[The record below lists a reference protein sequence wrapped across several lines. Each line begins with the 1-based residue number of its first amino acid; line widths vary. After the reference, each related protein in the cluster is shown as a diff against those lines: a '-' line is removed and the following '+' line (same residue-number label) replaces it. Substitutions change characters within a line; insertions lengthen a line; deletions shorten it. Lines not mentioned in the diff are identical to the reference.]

1 VKVSEE
7 TMRSHRIIIPCT
19 AIAVGVVLFGMAC
32 NAQERL
38 AFEVASIK
46 PIQGFVNAR
55 GNASGPRIT
64 LSGYALEG
72 LIMDAYQVQS
82 WQLSGGPAWRDTDPF
97 EIIAKAPGDASP
109 TPVQVR
115 EMLRSLLE
123 ERFKLKVHRET
134 KEGPIYA
141 LVVEKNGPKLR
152 RSTGSDFSYS
162 AGGLG
167 GTVKLSY
174 KKVSMNFFANQIAS
188 QAQLG
193 RPVVDRTGLAGDWD
207 LELTFVQS
215 AAPPNSDLP
224 DLFTA
229 LREQLGLKL
238 ESQKG
243 PVEKLIIDGA
253 KRPTAN

>member
-1 VKVSEE
+1 
-7 TMRSHRIIIPCT
+7 MRSRRIMIAC
-19 AIAVGVVLFGMAC
+19 AGIAVGVVLFGAAA
-32 NAQERL
+32 NAQEPL
-38 AFEVASIK
+38 GFEDASIK
-46 PIQGFVNAR
+46 PIPGFVNAR

-72 LIMDAYQVQS
+72 LIMEAYHLEA
-82 WQLSGGPAWRDTDPF
+82 WQLSGGPAWRDTDRF
-97 EIIAKAPGDASP
+97 EIIAKAPGEASP

-141 LVVEKNGPKLR
+141 LVVEKNGPRLKK
-152 RSTGSDFSYS
+152 STASDLSYS
-162 AGGLG
+162 AGGPRG
-167 GTVKLSY
+167 VVKLIF

-193 RPVVDRTGLAGDWD
+193 RPVLDRTGLAGEWD
-207 LELTFVQS
+207 FELTFVQG
-215 AAPPNSDLP
+215 AASPDSDLP

-229 LREQLGLKL
+229 LREQVGLKL

-243 PVEKLIIDGA
+243 PVEKLIIDRA
-253 KRPTAN
+253 ERPSAN

>member
-1 VKVSEE
+1 
-7 TMRSHRIIIPCT
+7 MI
-19 AIAVGVVLFGMAC
+19 AGIAVGLVLFGAAA
-32 NAQERL
+32 NAQEPL

-46 PIQGFVNAR
+46 PIPGFVNAR
-55 GNASGPRIT
+55 GNVSGPRIT
-64 LSGYALEG
+64 LCGYALEG
-72 LIMDAYQVQS
+72 LIMDAYHVES
-82 WQLSGGPAWRDTDPF
+82 WQLSGGPAWRDTGPF

-141 LVVEKNGPKLR
+141 LVVEKNGPKLKK
-152 RSTGSDFSYS
+152 STASDASYS
-162 AGGLG
+162 VGGPRG
-167 GTVKLSY
+167 VVKLIFKSA
-174 KKVSMNFFANQIAS
+174 SMNFFANQIAS

-193 RPVVDRTGLAGDWD
+193 RPVLDGTGLAGEWD
-207 LELTFVQS
+207 FELMFEQG
-215 AAPPNSDLP
+215 AAPPNSALP

-229 LREQLGLKL
+229 LQQQLGLKL

-243 PVEKLIIDGA
+243 RL
-253 KRPTAN
+253 RS

>member
-1 VKVSEE
+1 
-7 TMRSHRIIIPCT
+7 MRSRRIMIAC
-19 AIAVGVVLFGMAC
+19 AGIAVGVVLFRAAA
-32 NAQERL
+32 NAQEPL
-38 AFEVASIK
+38 GFEVASIK
-46 PIQGFVNAR
+46 PIPGFVNAR
-55 GNASGPRIT
+55 GNVSGPRIT

-72 LIMDAYQVQS
+72 LIMDAYHVES

-115 EMLRSLLE
+115 EMLRSLLK

-141 LVVEKNGPKLR
+141 LVVAKNGPKLKK
-152 RSTGSDFSYS
+152 STASDLSYS
-162 AGGLG
+162 AGGPRG
-167 GTVKLSY
+167 VVKLIF

-193 RPVVDRTGLAGDWD
+193 RAVLDRTGLAGEWD
-207 LELTFVQS
+207 FELTFVQG
-215 AAPPNSDLP
+215 AASPNSDLP
-224 DLFTA
+224 DLLTA

-238 ESQKG
+238 ESQKAR
-243 PVEKLIIDGA
+243 L
-253 KRPTAN
+253 RS

>member
-1 VKVSEE
+1 
-7 TMRSHRIIIPCT
+7 MIGCT
-19 AIAVGVVLFGMAC
+19 GIAVGVVLFGSAAR
-32 NAQERL
+32 AQETL

-46 PIQGFVNAR
+46 PIPGFVNAR
-55 GNASGPRIT
+55 ANVSGARIT

-72 LIMDAYQVQS
+72 LIMDAYHVES
-82 WQLSGGPAWRDTDPF
+82 WQLSGGPTWRDTDPF

-141 LVVEKNGPKLR
+141 LVVEKNGPKLKKTTA
-152 RSTGSDFSYS
+152 SEFSYS
-162 AGGLG
+162 AGGG
-167 GTVKLSY
+167 PRGVVKLVY
-174 KKVSMNFFANQIAS
+174 HKVSMNFFANQIAS

-193 RPVVDRTGLAGDWD
+193 RPVLDRTALAGEWD
-207 LELTFVQS
+207 FELTFVQG
-215 AAPPNSDLP
+215 AAPSNSDLP
-224 DLFTA
+224 DLFSA

-243 PVEKLIIDGA
+243 LVEKLIIDRA
-253 KRPTAN
+253 ERPSAN

>member
-1 VKVSEE
+1 VNEE
-7 TMRSHRIIIPCT
+7 TVHSRRIMVASAGIVVCVIL
-19 AIAVGVVLFGMAC
+19 VGAAA
-32 NAQERL
+32 NAQEPL

-46 PIQGFVNAR
+46 PIPGFVNAR
-55 GNASGPRIT
+55 ANVSGPRIT

-72 LIMDAYQVQS
+72 LIMDAYHVEP
-82 WQLSGGPAWRDTDPF
+82 WQLSGGPPWRDTDPF
-97 EIIAKAPGDASP
+97 EIIAKAPGSASP

-141 LVVEKNGPKLR
+141 LVVEKNGPKLKK
-152 RSTGSDFSYS
+152 STASEFRYS
-162 AGGLG
+162 VGGPRG
-167 GTVKLSY
+167 IVKLVY
-174 KKVSMNFFANQIAS
+174 NKVSMNFFANQIAS

-193 RPVVDRTGLAGDWD
+193 RPVLDKTGLAGEWD
-207 LELTFVQS
+207 FELTFLQG

-229 LREQLGLKL
+229 VREQLGLKL

-243 PVEKLIIDGA
+243 PVEKLIIDHA
-253 KRPTAN
+253 ERPSAN

>member
-1 VKVSEE
+1 VSEE
-7 TMRSHRIIIPCT
+7 KNRSRRIMIAC
-19 AIAVGVVLFGMAC
+19 ARIAVGGVLFGVASS
-32 NAQERL
+32 AQERL
-38 AFEVASIK
+38 GFEIASIK

-72 LIMDAYQVQS
+72 LIMDAYHVES

-134 KEGPIYA
+134 KAGPVYA
-141 LVVEKNGPKLR
+141 LVVEKNGPQLKK
-152 RSTGSDFSYS
+152 STASDLSYS
-162 AGGLG
+162 AGGPG
-167 GTVKLSY
+167 GVVKLIF
-174 KKVSMNFFANQIAS
+174 KKVSMNFFANQLAS
-188 QAQLG
+188 QAKLG
-193 RPVVDRTGLAGDWD
+193 RPVLDRTGLAGEWD
-207 LELTFVQS
+207 FELTFVQG
-215 AAPPNSDLP
+215 AASPNSDLP
-224 DLFTA
+224 DLFIA

-238 ESQKG
+238 KSQKG
-243 PVEKLIIDGA
+243 PVEKLIIDRA
-253 KRPTAN
+253 ERPSAN

>member
-1 VKVSEE
+1 
-7 TMRSHRIIIPCT
+7 MIRC
-19 AIAVGVVLFGMAC
+19 AGIAVGVVLFGVAS

-46 PIQGFVNAR
+46 PMPGFVNAR
-55 GNASGPRIT
+55 GNVSGPRIT

-72 LIMDAYQVQS
+72 LIMDAYHVES

-134 KEGPIYA
+134 REGPIYA
-141 LVVEKNGPKLR
+141 LLIEKNGPKLKK
-152 RSTGSDFSYS
+152 STAIDVSYS
-162 AGGLG
+162 VVGGPG
-167 GTVKLSY
+167 EAVKRIF

-188 QAQLG
+188 QAELG
-193 RPVVDRTGLAGDWD
+193 RPVLDRTGLAGEWD
-207 LELTFVQS
+207 FELTFVQG
-215 AAPPNSDLP
+215 AAPTNSDLP

-243 PVEKLIIDGA
+243 PVEKLIIDRA
-253 KRPTAN
+253 DRPSAN

>member
-7 TMRSHRIIIPCT
+7 TMRSRRIIIPCT
-19 AIAVGVVLFGMAC
+19 AIAVGVVLFGVAS

-72 LIMDAYQVQS
+72 LIMEAYQVQS

-97 EIIAKAPGDASP
+97 EIIAKASGDASP
-109 TPVQVR
+109 TPVQIR

-134 KEGPIYA
+134 KDGPIYA

-152 RSTGSDFSYS
+152 KSTGSDFSYS

-167 GTVKLSY
+167 GAVKLSY

-207 LELTFVQS
+207 FELTFVQG

-224 DLFTA
+224 DLFTG
-229 LREQLGLKL
+229 LRELGLKL

-243 PVEKLIIDGA
+243 PVEMLIIDGA

>member
-1 VKVSEE
+1 
-7 TMRSHRIIIPCT
+7 MRLRRVVIAS
-19 AIAVGVVLFGMAC
+19 AGIAVSVVLFGVAAT
-32 NAQERL
+32 AQERL
-38 AFEVASIK
+38 AFEVASVK
-46 PIQGFVNAR
+46 PIGGFVNAR
-55 GNASGPRIT
+55 GNVSGPRIT

-72 LIMDAYQVQS
+72 LIMDAYGVES
-82 WQLSGGPAWRDTDPF
+82 WQLSGGPAWRDTEPF

-109 TPVQVR
+109 TPVQAR

-134 KEGPIYA
+134 KEGPLYA

-152 RSTGSDFSYS
+152 KSTGSDFSYS

-167 GTVKLSY
+167 GAVKLSY
-174 KKVSMNFFANQIAS
+174 KKVSMNFFARQVAS

-207 LELTFVQS
+207 FELTFVQG
-215 AAPPNSDLP
+215 AAPPNSELP
-224 DLFTA
+224 GLFTA

-243 PVEKLIIDGA
+243 PVEKLIIDRA
-253 KRPTAN
+253 EKPSAN